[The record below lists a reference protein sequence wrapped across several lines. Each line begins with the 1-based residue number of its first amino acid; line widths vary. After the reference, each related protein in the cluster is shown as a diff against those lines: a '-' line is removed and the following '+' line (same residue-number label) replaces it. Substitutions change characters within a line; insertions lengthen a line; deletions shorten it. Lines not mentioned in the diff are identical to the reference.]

1 VGLLIAA
8 ATDPTTAVEVGCACF
23 FVGFLL
29 GRFVR
34 WR

>member
-1 VGLLIAA
+1 MLLEAMAIATERAEEVGL
-8 ATDPTTAVEVGCACF
+8 VCF